1 MEKSSKRKTFG
12 LALFLIA
19 AIVCLVFS
27 FFSYKEY
34 KQEIAVIEQTSPVT
48 DYQVIDTYESTGRRS
63 RSYYATVLYNG
74 REYNSVRITPYMYRS
89 HDFSKLC
96 VYYDK
101 ENDDIF
107 SEQEATMIHSIL
119 ILCLSLIFFF
129 TAYKVWSEKT
139 K

>member
-1 MEKSSKRKTFG
+1 MEKSSKRKAFG
-12 LALFLIA
+12 LIFFLIA

-27 FFSYKEY
+27 FFTYKEY
-34 KQEIAVIEQTSPVT
+34 KQEIAVIEQTSPIT
-48 DYQVIDTYESTGRRS
+48 DYQVIDTYKSTGKRS
-63 RSYYATVLYNG
+63 SFYYATVLYHG
-74 REYNSVRITPYMYRS
+74 REYSSVRITPYMYRS

-101 ENDDIF
+101 ENDDMF
-107 SEQEATMIHSIL
+107 SEQEASMIWPIL
-119 ILCLSLIFFF
+119 PLCLSLLFFF

>member
-12 LALFLIA
+12 LAFFLIA

-34 KQEIAVIEQTSPVT
+34 KQEIAVIEQTTPIT
-48 DYQVIDTYESTGRRS
+48 DYQVIDTYESTGKRS
-63 RSYYATVLYNG
+63 HSYYATVLYNG
-74 REYNSVRITPYMYRS
+74 REYSSVGITPYMYRS
-89 HDFSKLC
+89 HDFRKLC

-101 ENDDIF
+101 ENDDMF
-107 SEQEATMIHSIL
+107 SEQEATIISPIL
-119 ILCLSLIFFF
+119 TLCLSMLFFF

>member
-1 MEKSSKRKTFG
+1 MEKSSKRKAFG

-27 FFSYKEY
+27 FFTYKEY
-34 KQEIAVIEQTSPVT
+34 KQEIAVIEQTTPIT
-48 DYQVIDTYESTGRRS
+48 DYQVIDTEEVTGKKT
-63 RSYYATVLYNG
+63 RSYYATVLYHG

-129 TAYKVWSEKT
+129 TAYKVWSEQT

>member
-1 MEKSSKRKTFG
+1 MEKSFKRKAFG
-12 LALFLIA
+12 LTFFLIV

-27 FFSYKEY
+27 FFTYKEY
-34 KQEIAVIEQTSPVT
+34 KQEIAVIEQTTPVT
-48 DYQVIDTYESTGRRS
+48 DYQVLDTYESTGRRS

-74 REYNSVRITPYMYRS
+74 REYSGVRITPYMYRS
-89 HDFSKLC
+89 HDFRKLC

-101 ENDDIF
+101 EKDDIF
-107 SEQEATMIHSIL
+107 SEQEATMIHYIL
-119 ILCLSLIFFF
+119 ILCLSLICFF

>member
-1 MEKSSKRKTFG
+1 MEKSSKRKGFG

-48 DYQVIDTYESTGRRS
+48 DYQVIDTHEVTGRRS
-63 RSYYATVLYNG
+63 HSYYATVLYNG
-74 REYNSVRITPYMYRS
+74 REYTSVRITPYMYRS

-101 ENDDIF
+101 ENDDMF
-107 SEQEATMIHSIL
+107 SEQEATIIWPIL
-119 ILCLSLIFFF
+119 ILCLSMCFFF
-129 TAYKVWSEKT
+129 TAYKVWSEQT

>member
-1 MEKSSKRKTFG
+1 MEKSFKRKAFG

-27 FFSYKEY
+27 FFTYKEY
-34 KQEIAVIEQTSPVT
+34 KQEIAVIEQTTPVT
-48 DYQVIDTYESTGRRS
+48 DYQVLDTYESTGRRS

-74 REYNSVRITPYMYRS
+74 REYSGVRITPYMYRS
-89 HDFSKLC
+89 HDFRKLC

-101 ENDDIF
+101 ENDDMF
-107 SEQEATMIHSIL
+107 SEQEATIIWPIL
-119 ILCLSLIFFF
+119 ILCLSMCFFF

>member
-1 MEKSSKRKTFG
+1 MEKSFKRKAFG

-34 KQEIAVIEQTSPVT
+34 KQEIAVIEQTTPVT
-48 DYQVIDTYESTGRRS
+48 DYQVIDTHEVIGRRS
-63 RSYYATVLYNG
+63 HSYYATVLYNG
-74 REYNSVRITPYMYRS
+74 REYTSVRITPYMYRS
-89 HDFSKLC
+89 HDFRKLC

-101 ENDDIF
+101 EKDDIF
-107 SEQEATMIHSIL
+107 SEQEATIIWPIF
-119 ILCLSLIFFF
+119 ILCLSMCFFF
-129 TAYKVWSEKT
+129 TAYKVWSEQT

>member
-1 MEKSSKRKTFG
+1 MEKSSKRKAFV

-19 AIVCLVFS
+19 AIICLVLS

-34 KQEIAVIEQTSPVT
+34 KQEIAVIEQTTPVT
-48 DYQVIDTYESTGRRS
+48 DYQVIDTYEATGRRS

-74 REYNSVRITPYMYRS
+74 REYSSVRITPYMYRS
-89 HDFSKLC
+89 HDFRKLC

-101 ENDDIF
+101 ENDDMF
-107 SEQEATMIHSIL
+107 SEQEATIISPIL
-119 ILCLSLIFFF
+119 TLCLSMLFFF

>member
-1 MEKSSKRKTFG
+1 MEKSSKRKAFG

-19 AIVCLVFS
+19 AIICLVLS

-34 KQEIAVIEQTSPVT
+34 KQEIAVIEQTTPVT
-48 DYQVIDTYESTGRRS
+48 DYQVIDTYEATGRRS
-63 RSYYATVLYNG
+63 SSYYATVLYNG
-74 REYNSVRITPYMYRS
+74 REYSSVRITPYMYRS
-89 HDFSKLC
+89 HDFRKLC

-101 ENDDIF
+101 ENDDMF
-107 SEQEATMIHSIL
+107 SEQEATIISPIL
-119 ILCLSLIFFF
+119 TLCLSMLFFF

>member
-1 MEKSSKRKTFG
+1 MEKSSKRKGFG

-27 FFSYKEY
+27 FFSYIEY

-48 DYQVIDTYESTGRRS
+48 DYQVIDTHEVTGRRS
-63 RSYYATVLYNG
+63 HSYYATVLYNG
-74 REYNSVRITPYMYRS
+74 REYTSVRITPYMYRS

-101 ENDDIF
+101 ENDDMF
-107 SEQEATMIHSIL
+107 SEQEATIIWPIL

>member
-1 MEKSSKRKTFG
+1 MEKSSKRKAFG

-19 AIVCLVFS
+19 AIICLVLS

-34 KQEIAVIEQTSPVT
+34 KQEIAVIEQTTPVT
-48 DYQVIDTYESTGRRS
+48 DYQVIDTYEATGRRS

-74 REYNSVRITPYMYRS
+74 REYSSVRITPYMYRS
-89 HDFSKLC
+89 HDFRKLC

-101 ENDDIF
+101 ENDDMF
-107 SEQEATMIHSIL
+107 SEQEATIISPIL
-119 ILCLSLIFFF
+119 TLCLSMLFFF

>member
-1 MEKSSKRKTFG
+1 MEKSFKRKAFG

-34 KQEIAVIEQTSPVT
+34 KQEIAVIDQTSPVT
-48 DYQVIDTYESTGRRS
+48 DYQVTGKRS
-63 RSYYATVLYNG
+63 HSYYATVLYNG
-74 REYNSVRITPYMYRS
+74 REYTSVRITPYMYRS
-89 HDFSKLC
+89 HDFRKLC

-101 ENDDIF
+101 ENDDMF
-107 SEQEATMIHSIL
+107 SEQEATIIWPIL
-119 ILCLSLIFFF
+119 ILCLSMCFFF

>member
-12 LALFLIA
+12 LAFFLIA

-34 KQEIAVIEQTSPVT
+34 KQEIAVIEQTTPVT
-48 DYQVIDTYESTGRRS
+48 DYQVIDTYESTGKRS
-63 RSYYATVLYNG
+63 HSYYATVLYNG
-74 REYNSVRITPYMYRS
+74 REYSSVRITPYMYRS
-89 HDFSKLC
+89 HDFRKLC

-101 ENDDIF
+101 ENDDMF
-107 SEQEATMIHSIL
+107 SEQEATIISPIL
-119 ILCLSLIFFF
+119 TLCLSMLFFF

>member
-1 MEKSSKRKTFG
+1 MAWRYF
-12 LALFLIA
+12 LLQLLYVLFFL
-19 AIVCLVFS
+19 S

-48 DYQVIDTYESTGRRS
+48 DYQVIDTHEVTGKRS
-63 RSYYATVLYNG
+63 HSYYATVLYNG
-74 REYNSVRITPYMYRS
+74 REYTSVRITPYMYRS
-89 HDFSKLC
+89 HDFRKLC

-101 ENDDIF
+101 ENDDMF
-107 SEQEATMIHSIL
+107 SEQEATIIWPIL
-119 ILCLSLIFFF
+119 ILCLSMCFFF